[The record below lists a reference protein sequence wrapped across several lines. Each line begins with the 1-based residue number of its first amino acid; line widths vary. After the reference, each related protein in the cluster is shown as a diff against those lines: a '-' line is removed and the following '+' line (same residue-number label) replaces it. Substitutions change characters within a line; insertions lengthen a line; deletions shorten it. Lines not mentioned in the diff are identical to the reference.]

1 MNQDTQPTPI
11 LMKKLSLLMF
21 LLVGSLALNAQNVTT
36 GLTFPKV
43 DTSPLDVVYY
53 PLNTTKS
60 KTPVDPVMRV
70 LYSRPQKK
78 GREVFGVLEQFGKI
92 WRLGANE
99 NTEIQFF
106 KAVTIG
112 GKKVKAGR
120 YSVFA
125 IPSADKWTIIINK
138 QNDKWGAF
146 SYDEQKDVL
155 RTDVVVNKTEKLV
168 EAFSITFTD
177 SPDGANLV
185 MAWDNTQVFLPIA
198 VKK

>member
-1 MNQDTQPTPI
+1 
-11 LMKKLSLLMF
+11 MF
-21 LLVGSLALNAQNVTT
+21 LLVGALAVNAQNVTT
-36 GLTFPKV
+36 GVTFPKV
-43 DTSPLDVVYY
+43 DASPLDVVYY

-60 KTPVDPVMRV
+60 KTPVEPVMRV

-78 GREVFGVLEQFGKI
+78 GREVFGVLEQFDKV

-106 KAVTIG
+106 KPVTIA

-125 IPSADKWTIIINK
+125 IPSKDKWTIIINK

-146 SYDEQKDVL
+146 TYDEKQDLL
-155 RTDVVVNKTEKLV
+155 RTDVVVNKIEKTI
-168 EAFSITFTD
+168 EAFSITFID
-177 SPDGANLV
+177 APEGANLV
-185 MAWDNTQVFLPIA
+185 MAWDNTQVFLPIEF
-198 VKK
+198 KK

>member
-1 MNQDTQPTPI
+1 VNQDTQPTPI

-198 VKK
+198 FKK

>member
-198 VKK
+198 FKK

>member
-1 MNQDTQPTPI
+1 MGA
-11 LMKKLSLLMF
+11 F
-21 LLVGSLALNAQNVTT
+21 AVNAQNVTNT
-36 GLTFPKV
+36 VAFPKV
-43 DTSPLDVVYY
+43 DASPLDVVYY

-60 KTPVDPVMRV
+60 KELVEPVMRF

-78 GREVFGVLEQFGKI
+78 GREIFGVLEQFDKV

-106 KAVTIG
+106 KAVTIA

-125 IPSADKWTIIINK
+125 IPSKDKWTIIINK

-155 RTDVVVNKTEKLV
+155 RTDVVVNKIEKTV
-168 EAFSITFTD
+168 EAFSITFID
-177 SPDGANLV
+177 APEGANLV
-185 MAWDNTQVFLPIA
+185 MAWDTTQVFLPIGF
-198 VKK
+198 KK

>member
-1 MNQDTQPTPI
+1 
-11 LMKKLSLLMF
+11 MF
-21 LLVGSLALNAQNVTT
+21 LLLGAALALNAQNVPS
-36 GLTFPKV
+36 GVTFPKV
-43 DTSPLDVVYY
+43 DASPLDVVYY

-60 KTPVDPVMRV
+60 KDPVEPVVRV

-78 GREVFGVLEQFGKI
+78 GREIFGVLEQFDKV

-106 KAVTIG
+106 KSVTIA
-112 GKKVKAGR
+112 GKKIKAGR

-125 IPSADKWTIIINK
+125 IPNQDKWTIIINK

-146 SYDEQKDVL
+146 SYNEQKDVL
-155 RTDVVVNKTEKLV
+155 RTDVVTNKTEKTV
-168 EAFSITFTD
+168 ETFSITFID

-185 MAWDNTQVFLPIA
+185 MAWDNTQVFLPIGF
-198 VKK
+198 KK

>member
-177 SPDGANLV
+177 SPDGANLI

-198 VKK
+198 FKK

>member
-1 MNQDTQPTPI
+1 
-11 LMKKLSLLMF
+11 MF

-198 VKK
+198 FKK